1 MNAYICKLDEE
12 EEEDLNISLK
22 CLLLTR
28 AMAVDD
34 DHGQMKR
41 ATQTRAKGEKGRK
54 LASEGKKVASL
65 KKSSEESVDG
75 DTGMIGIDYDCS
87 GFHKT
92 TSLIISLK

>member
-1 MNAYICKLDEE
+1 MQ
-12 EEEDLNISLK
+12 LK
-22 CLLLTR
+22 R
-28 AMAVDD
+28 E
-34 DHGQMKR
+34 R
-41 ATQTRAKGEKGRK
+41 KGKNGRK
-54 LASEGKKVASL
+54 LVSEEKKKVASL